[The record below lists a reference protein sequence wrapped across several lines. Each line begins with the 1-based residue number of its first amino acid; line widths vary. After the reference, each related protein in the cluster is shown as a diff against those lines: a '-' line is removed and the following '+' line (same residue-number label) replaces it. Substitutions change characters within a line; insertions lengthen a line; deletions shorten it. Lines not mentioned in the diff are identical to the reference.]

1 MNKRRQLHT
10 LLGILLMA
18 GCISCGKEREEVTLS
33 PKKETF
39 YELPQGH
46 AAYDRQI
53 LDWYQKYNT
62 YILYRFEEKDYRYGI
77 SGFYDYPWLIRTA
90 DTAALT
96 AATAFLQ
103 HYWLD
108 FYNDA
113 FLKQYLPFKIMLA
126 GLMWET
132 NGTDTIK
139 TPVTSLLLGYDYI
152 LLPKIDT
159 AFTRLTARERNAL
172 KADLNLLFMERIF
185 YVSGI
190 SFPRLH
196 EPPAAFFE
204 VSDYKER
211 YVGEEEKHANGF
223 LSLGGQNGQ
232 TRPPERMMDF
242 VDYLRMIFSNTKQTL
257 DQTLLS
263 PKTDTNGLIRR
274 KYDILVRFFK
284 DTFGVDIQAVGNKQD

>member
-1 MNKRRQLHT
+1 MSKRQQLYIVWIA
-10 LLGILLMA
+10 LLI
-18 GCISCGKEREEVTLS
+18 GCMSCGKEREEVTVS

-46 AAYDRQI
+46 AAYDQQI
-53 LDWYQKYNT
+53 LDWHRKYNT
-62 YILYRFEEKDYRYGI
+62 YILYRFQEKDYRYGI
-77 SGFYDYPWLIRTA
+77 SGFYDYPLLMRTA
-90 DTAALT
+90 DTMALP
-96 AATAFLQ
+96 AATAFLKN
-103 HYWLD
+103 YWFD

-113 FLKQYLPFKIMLA
+113 FLKQFLPFKIMLA

-139 TPVTSLLLGYDYI
+139 TPYNSLLLGYDYI
-152 LLPKIDT
+152 LLPKTDT
-159 AFTRLTARERNAL
+159 AFTRLTPSARNSL
-172 KADLNLLFMERIF
+172 KVELNLLFMERIF
-185 YVSGI
+185 YVSGV

-204 VSDYKER
+204 VSNYKER
-211 YVGEEEKHANGF
+211 YVGEDEQYANGF
-223 LSLGGQNGQ
+223 LSLGGQSGQ
-232 TRPPERMMDF
+232 TRPPAQMMDF
-242 VDYLRMIFSNTKQTL
+242 VDYLHMIFSNTKQKL

-274 KYDILVRFFK
+274 KYNILIRFFK